1 MTNLVNR
8 SLTLNLLQILFSTL
22 KIAVSAFVLL
32 FYQKR
37 CNVPLEIWIF
47 FMMSND
53 FLHICSLIMSIH
65 YTIRLG
71 QAESNANVRRRER
84 NEPNR
89 NSNIS
94 ENENGHENEDL
105 EIQDMRNYDLLRNFE
120 ENNRCYYWFK
130 ELIKMSLLFKIQ
142 ENNILFLAI
151 TSHF

>member
-22 KIAVSAFVLL
+22 KIAVSLFVLL
-32 FYQKR
+32 FYHKR
-37 CNVPLEIWIF
+37 CNVPLEIWIC

-53 FLHICSLIMSIH
+53 FLHICSLTMSIH

-71 QAESNANVRRRER
+71 QAESNANVQRRDR
-84 NEPNR
+84 NEQNR

-94 ENENGHENEDL
+94 ENENGHENDDL
-105 EIQDMRNYDLLRNFE
+105 ERQDMRNYDLLRNFE

-130 ELIKMSLLFKIQ
+130 ELIKMYLLFKIP
-142 ENNILFLAI
+142 ENKKLCLATI
-151 TSHF
+151 SRF

>member
-22 KIAVSAFVLL
+22 KIAVSTFVLI
-32 FYQKR
+32 FYKKR
-37 CNVPLEIWIF
+37 CNVPLEIWIC

-71 QAESNANVRRRER
+71 QAESNANVRRREP

-94 ENENGHENEDL
+94 ENENGNENDDL
-105 EIQDMRNYDLLRNFE
+105 ERQDMRNYDLLRNFE

-130 ELIKMSLLFKIQ
+130 ELIKMYLTTYYLKFQRIKYYI
-142 ENNILFLAI
+142 
-151 TSHF
+151 